1 MGRIPAVSSSSIPL
15 KTGFPPDEEVL
26 VFWLWAGAG
35 TPQYLHKNKGTNF
48 KPRGVEFFHFSYI
61 FWHVLFLETTIVPL
75 ELFCWTVDE
84 DPLHSFILRR
94 LQSDMWSWC
103 CCSMVW
109 DGWRNRHKCIGY
121 LWSQK
126 CSFIISMQLASL
138 RIRQQEHAISILGW
152 PALMQTP
159 INFLLPISW

>member
-15 KTGFPPDEEVL
+15 KTISPPDEEVV

-35 TPQYLHKNKGTNF
+35 TPRYLHKNDGQKLQAQNSW
-48 KPRGVEFFHFSYI
+48 KFFTFQTYFGKSFS
-61 FWHVLFLETTIVPL
+61 WRLQL
-75 ELFCWTVDE
+75 CWLSCCFGQLTRT
-84 DPLHSFILRR
+84 LCIFILRR

-109 DGWRNRHKCIGY
+109 DGWRNRRKCIGY

-126 CSFIISMQLASL
+126 CSFIISMQLASH

-159 INFLLPISW
+159 INFPLPISW